1 MSIAVTPL
9 VSSNRS
15 EWEVL
20 TREYNAFYQA
30 NKSPED
36 YDLAWS
42 RLVSEDGVRGLAAK
56 ADGKLVGVA
65 HFLFHTSTWTRT
77 VCYLQDL
84 YTAPSARG
92 NGVARALINAVAEQA
107 RIAGATR
114 FYWLTRENNA
124 VARVLY
130 EKVAKHNGFI
140 RYEHPLATDA

>member
-1 MSIAVTPL
+1 MSIIVTPL

-15 EWEVL
+15 EWEIL

-36 YDLAWS
+36 YDLAWL
-42 RLVSEDGVRGLAAK
+42 RLVSEDGVRGLVAK
-56 ADGKLVGVA
+56 ADGKLVGLA
-65 HFLFHTSTWTRT
+65 HFLFHTSTWAKT

-107 RIAGATR
+107 RVAGATR

-140 RYEHPLATDA
+140 RYEYPLATDA